1 MLSFSASVRVH
12 ILSPTM
18 SRERL
23 ASTQSQ
29 EWICSQPLELGI
41 TRADGQQLE
50 IEGGRGGIRGNEDNP
65 AMSVMIPA
73 ARPNDVGVMRK
84 MICCSTGPVASKSA
98 HM

>member
-1 MLSFSASVRVH
+1 
-12 ILSPTM
+12 M

-41 TRADGQQLE
+41 TRACRQQL
-50 IEGGRGGIRGNEDNP
+50 GHRRGIRGNEDNP

-84 MICCSTGPVASKSA
+84 MICCSTGPVAMKSA
-98 HM
+98 TYAGRRNTRIIDGVGFP